1 MNAETMKPDAER
13 NSPPPAVEPQ
23 EALRQ
28 LVASMEHFG
37 TPESWPDG
45 FYEQAQLA
53 LIHGDEDSAAKE
65 EEEDEAINKAAREA
79 AREKYGSDD
88 DVDFDATPEVS
99 VGDDGAYVSA
109 WVFVPRS
116 SLPEWRVED
125 ADAESTPP
133 PDDGFNA
140 S

>member
-1 MNAETMKPDAER
+1 MNAETMKPEAER

-53 LIHGDEDSAAKE
+53 LLHEDEEAAAKA
-65 EEEDEAINKAAREA
+65 EEEDESYNKAAREC
-79 AREKYGSDD
+79 AREMYGSD
-88 DVDFDATPEVS
+88 DVDFDTTPEVS

-109 WVFVPRS
+109 WVFVPHA
-116 SLPEWRVED
+116 SLPMRTVED
-125 ADAESTPP
+125 ADDEASPP
-133 PDDGFNA
+133 PEGGYDA